1 MLRTIKS
8 IKNSYFVIFF
18 LTFLLFNFKTAN
30 GETIYNGTLI
40 DAHSQVGILISNE
53 EVSKEINNNDVY
65 LTLLSMRGKHQNA
78 TKRYKSIQKQ
88 TQGKVRYLISTKLK
102 GFARKNKDAN
112 EAIRGINELK
122 RQAVNSKI
130 NYVGFGEII
139 VQHAPHDH
147 EKLKYAG
154 INLNLKSYRIKKAI
168 DIVFKDDVPVILH
181 VELNDYEEDSKKIL
195 DQLVEIGNEHPNK
208 IFLLMH
214 MAQIE
219 FKEAK
224 FILKNT
230 KNVHFIT
237 SHSDPYR
244 AKNEKRKRLG
254 KAQTGW
260 ITLFNKKDN
269 LKKKWITLM
278 NENPNRFV
286 FAIDN
291 VFDHHWK
298 KNYKERVYF
307 WRKALASLNENT
319 ASLIACGN
327 ANAYFKLKIQCK

>member
-1 MLRTIKS
+1 M
-8 IKNSYFVIFF
+8 
-18 LTFLLFNFKTAN
+18 
-30 GETIYNGTLI
+30 
-40 DAHSQVGILISNE
+40 
-53 EVSKEINNNDVY
+53 
-65 LTLLSMRGKHQNA
+65 
-78 TKRYKSIQKQ
+78 
-88 TQGKVRYLISTKLK
+88 
-102 GFARKNKDAN
+102 
-112 EAIRGINELK
+112 
-122 RQAVNSKI
+122 
-130 NYVGFGEII
+130 
-139 VQHAPHDH
+139 QHAPHDH

-154 INLNLKSYRIKKAI
+154 INLDLKSYRIKKAI
-168 DIVFKDDVPVILH
+168 DIVFKDDVPIILH

-269 LKKKWITLM
+269 LKNKWKTLM
-278 NENPNRFV
+278 NENPHRFV

-298 KNYKERVYF
+298 KNYKQRVYF

>member
-1 MLRTIKS
+1 MKKLIIFLITFSLTYFKS
-8 IKNSYFVIFF
+8 IN
-18 LTFLLFNFKTAN
+18 AD
-30 GETIYNGTLI
+30 TIYNGTLI
-40 DAHSQVGILISNE
+40 DAHSQVGILITDE
-53 EVSKEINNNDVY
+53 EVSKEINNNDIY
-65 LTLLSMRGKHQNA
+65 LTLLSMRGKHENA

-102 GFARKNKDAN
+102 GFARKKRDAN
-112 EAIRGINELK
+112 EAIKGIKELK

-147 EKLKYAG
+147 EKLKYEG

-168 DIVFKDDVPVILH
+168 DIILEDDSPIILH

-195 DQLVEIGNEHPNK
+195 NQLVEIGNKHPNK
-208 IFLLMH
+208 NFLLMH

-219 FKEAK
+219 IEEAK
-224 FILKNT
+224 LILKNT
-230 KNVHFIT
+230 NNVHFIT

-254 KAQTGW
+254 TAQTGW

-269 LKKKWITLM
+269 LKKKWKNLM
-278 NENPNRFV
+278 NENPHRFV
-286 FAIDN
+286 FALDN

-298 KNYKERVYF
+298 KKYKERIYF
-307 WRKALASLNENT
+307 WRKALASLNKDT
-319 ASLIACGN
+319 ALLVACGN
-327 ANAYFKLKIQCK
+327 ANNYFKLEVKCK

>member
-1 MLRTIKS
+1 MKKLIIFLITFSLTYFKS
-8 IKNSYFVIFF
+8 IN
-18 LTFLLFNFKTAN
+18 AD
-30 GETIYNGTLI
+30 TIYNGTLI
-40 DAHSQVGILISNE
+40 DAHSQVGILITDE

-65 LTLLSMRGKHQNA
+65 LTLLSMRGKHENA

-102 GFARKNKDAN
+102 GFARKKRDAN
-112 EAIRGINELK
+112 EAIKGIKELK

-147 EKLKYAG
+147 EKLKYEG

-168 DIVFKDDVPVILH
+168 DIILEDDSPIILH

-195 DQLVEIGNEHPNK
+195 NQLVEIGNKHPNK
-208 IFLLMH
+208 NFLLMH

-219 FKEAK
+219 IEEAK
-224 FILKNT
+224 LILKNT
-230 KNVHFIT
+230 NNVHFIT

-254 KAQTGW
+254 TAQTGW

-269 LKKKWITLM
+269 LKKKWKNLM
-278 NENPNRFV
+278 NENPHRFV
-286 FAIDN
+286 FALDN

-298 KNYKERVYF
+298 KKYKERIYF
-307 WRKALASLNENT
+307 WRKALASLNKDT
-319 ASLIACGN
+319 ALLVACGN
-327 ANAYFKLKIQCK
+327 ANNYFKLEVKCK

>member
-1 MLRTIKS
+1 
-8 IKNSYFVIFF
+8 
-18 LTFLLFNFKTAN
+18 
-30 GETIYNGTLI
+30 
-40 DAHSQVGILISNE
+40 
-53 EVSKEINNNDVY
+53 
-65 LTLLSMRGKHQNA
+65 MRGKHENA

-102 GFARKNKDAN
+102 GFARKKRDAN
-112 EAIRGINELK
+112 EAIKGIKELK

-147 EKLKYAG
+147 EKLKYEG

-168 DIVFKDDVPVILH
+168 DIILEDDSPIILH

-195 DQLVEIGNEHPNK
+195 NQLVEIGNKHPNK
-208 IFLLMH
+208 NFLLMH

-219 FKEAK
+219 IEEAK
-224 FILKNT
+224 LILKNT
-230 KNVHFIT
+230 NNVHFIT

-254 KAQTGW
+254 TAQTGW

-269 LKKKWITLM
+269 LKKKWKNLM
-278 NENPNRFV
+278 NENPHRFV
-286 FAIDN
+286 FALDN

-298 KNYKERVYF
+298 KKYKERIYF
-307 WRKALASLNENT
+307 WRKALASLNKGT
-319 ASLIACGN
+319 ALLVACGN
-327 ANAYFKLKIQCK
+327 ANNYFKLEVKCK

>member
-1 MLRTIKS
+1 
-8 IKNSYFVIFF
+8 
-18 LTFLLFNFKTAN
+18 
-30 GETIYNGTLI
+30 
-40 DAHSQVGILISNE
+40 
-53 EVSKEINNNDVY
+53 
-65 LTLLSMRGKHQNA
+65 
-78 TKRYKSIQKQ
+78 
-88 TQGKVRYLISTKLK
+88 
-102 GFARKNKDAN
+102 
-112 EAIRGINELK
+112 
-122 RQAVNSKI
+122 
-130 NYVGFGEII
+130 
-139 VQHAPHDH
+139 
-147 EKLKYAG
+147 
-154 INLNLKSYRIKKAI
+154 
-168 DIVFKDDVPVILH
+168 
-181 VELNDYEEDSKKIL
+181 
-195 DQLVEIGNEHPNK
+195 
-208 IFLLMH
+208 MH

-254 KAQTGW
+254 KAQTG
-260 ITLFNKKDN
+260 
-269 LKKKWITLM
+269 WITLM

>member
-8 IKNSYFVIFF
+8 IKNSYFVIFY
-18 LTFLLFNFKTAN
+18 LTFLLFNFKAAN
-30 GETIYNGTLI
+30 GENIYNGTLI

-168 DIVFKDDVPVILH
+168 DIVFKDDVPIILH

-195 DQLVEIGNEHPNK
+195 DQLVEIGNEHPDK

-224 FILKNT
+224 LILKNT

-269 LKKKWITLM
+269 LKNKWKTLM
-278 NENPNRFV
+278 NENPHRFV

>member
-1 MLRTIKS
+1 MLQTTKS
-8 IKNSYFVIFF
+8 IKNSYFVIFIS
-18 LTFLLFNFKTAN
+18 TFLLFNFKITNA
-30 GETIYNGTLI
+30 ESIYSGTLI
-40 DAHSQVGILISNE
+40 DSHSQVGILISDD

-65 LTLLSMRGKHQNA
+65 LTLLSMRGKHENA

-102 GFARKNKDAN
+102 GFARKKRDAN
-112 EAIRGINELK
+112 KAISGIKELK
-122 RQAVNSKI
+122 RQAINSKI

-147 EKLKYAG
+147 EKLKYEG

-168 DIVFKDDVPVILH
+168 DIVFEDDVPIILH

-195 DQLVEIGNEHPNK
+195 DQLVEIGNEHPDKN
-208 IFLLMH
+208 FLLMH

-219 FKEAK
+219 LKEAK
-224 FILKNT
+224 FIFKNT

-269 LKKKWITLM
+269 LKKKWKNLM
-278 NENPNRFV
+278 NENPHRFV

-307 WRKALASLNENT
+307 WRKALGSLNKNT

-327 ANAYFKLKIQCK
+327 ANAYFKLEIQCK